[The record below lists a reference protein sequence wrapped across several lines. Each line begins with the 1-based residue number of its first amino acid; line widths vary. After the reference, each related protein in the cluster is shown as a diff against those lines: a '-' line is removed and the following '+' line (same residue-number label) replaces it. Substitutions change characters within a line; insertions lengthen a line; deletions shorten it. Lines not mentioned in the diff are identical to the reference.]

1 MAYTITKSDG
11 TTLAT
16 IADGTVNTTATNL
29 NLPGPLYVGYGQ
41 ALNENLVYL
50 LENFAS
56 NSTPVGTNLQ
66 GQLWFDKA
74 HQTLNVFTNN
84 GYTPVSGITTGS
96 SFPVTQKDG
105 DIFFNTNTN
114 QLYISIAGAFDL
126 IGPLYTKVQGISGAV
141 PVVLN
146 DGSITGVTHNIVQLQ
161 FGNTVIATF
170 STDNPFL
177 PSPPIDGFTYINPGI
192 TLNNTL
198 AGTTFNSNVVGALTG
213 SVTGNV
219 TGNLTGTVTGNVIG
233 NVTGNLTGNVTATA
247 LTGALT
253 GDVTSANG
261 HITNLT
267 SSNAAITGGTATG
280 LTSLSA
286 ATATLTNAA
295 VGTLYSANLS
305 VANLV
310 VSGGTIAGLASLGVT
325 NLTSTNFVSGNAQL
339 TNGSHI
345 GATALSA
352 TSGTFTNFSAG
363 NVLILGGSLNNIGGF
378 TAYATQTTN
387 FATGNALI
395 TGGSATGLTN
405 LTATTGQVT
414 YLTSPSITVTGG
426 NVSNTVGVNNTLT
439 GANLIN
445 ATATTKSYSDSSTA
459 VATTAFV
466 QSVLPRG
473 MIMMWNSTAA
483 SIPAGWQLC
492 DGSNGTPN
500 LQGQFI
506 VGATASVSAW
516 NTAGNVGGVSSI
528 TLTTSNLPAHTHLA
542 SLTGTTDQGGAHN
555 HTVIDSGHTH
565 TTPGQVGSFFYYSG
579 GGGNAGVGVP
589 YQAAGTTGPSTTG
602 ISLAQ
607 APTHNHTLTVTGNV
621 GATGSGQ
628 SFSTLPPYYALCYI
642 QKMY

>member
-1 MAYTITKSDG
+1 MAYTIKKSDG

-29 NLPGPLYVGYGQ
+29 NLPGALYVGYGQ
-41 ALNENLVYL
+41 SLNENLVYL

-56 NSTPVGTNLQ
+56 DSTPIGTNLQ

-114 QLYISIAGAFDL
+114 QLYISIAGAFEL

-146 DGSITGVTHNIVQLQ
+146 DGSITGITHNIIQLQ

-192 TLNNTL
+192 TLNSSF

-213 SVTGNV
+213 SVTGNLTGNVTGNV
-219 TGNLTGTVTGNVIG
+219 TGNLTG
-233 NVTGNLTGNVTATA
+233 NVTGNLTGNVTATT
-247 LTGALT
+247 LIGSLN
-253 GDVTSANG
+253 GDVTSTNG
-261 HITNLT
+261 KITNLT
-267 SSNAAITGGTATG
+267 SSNATVTGGTVTG
-280 LTSLSA
+280 LTNLSA
-286 ATATLTNAA
+286 ANATLTNVTA
-295 VGTLYSANLS
+295 GTLYSANLS

-310 VSGGTIAGLASLGVT
+310 VSGGSISGLASLGVT

-352 TSGTFTNFSAG
+352 TSGTFANFSAG

-414 YLTSPSITVTGG
+414 YFTSPSVTVTGG
-426 NVSNTVGVNNTLT
+426 NVSNTVGLNNTLT
-439 GANLIN
+439 NANLIN
-445 ATATTKSYSDSSTA
+445 ATATTKSFNDNSTA

-466 QSVLPRG
+466 QSLLPRG

-483 SIPAGWQLC
+483 SIPTGWQLC

-506 VGATASVSAW
+506 VGASATTGIW
-516 NTAGNVGGVSSI
+516 NTAGNTGGTSSV
-528 TLTTSNLPAHTHLA
+528 TLTTVNLPAHTHLA
-542 SLTGTTDQGGAHN
+542 SLTGATDQGGAHN
-555 HTVIDSGHTH
+555 HTIIDPGHYH
-565 TTPGQVGSFFYYSG
+565 SSPGKGSPNG
-579 GGGNAGVGVP
+579 GGVSGAFDSSRNPPGYP
-589 YQAAGTTGPSTTG
+589 TTTEVTG

-607 APTHNHTLTVTGNV
+607 AATHNHTLTVTGNV
-621 GATGSGQ
+621 GITGSGQ